1 MSLGG
6 YEIIRSLGKGS
17 FGEVFL
23 ALAGTPGGFQKQV
36 AVKRLRETVTDDLEL
51 VERFAIE
58 ARICGYLHHPNIIH
72 VYNFQDSPDG
82 YLLIM
87 EYLDGCDLR
96 QLLNGFRRDRR
107 VMPVSLALEL
117 AIQLCEGLYFAHV
130 ARGADGTPLGL
141 VHRDIKP
148 SNLMV
153 TRAGILKI
161 MDFGVARADFA
172 RTRSGYLSVKGTLQY
187 MAPEQAAGGRIDATV
202 DQFAVGLIL
211 AEMILGYPL
220 YQAELENQLY
230 FLVGTAA
237 VEAPLAVIREHHPEL
252 ADILTRLMAL
262 NPANRYSDLKGVA
275 GVLRAELA
283 KRNPPPPS
291 AEVVEA
297 LLREERIGTQ
307 FGVRPEWPLVTTAR
321 KQAQER
327 LRALARG
334 LGATDVLANNDEEA
348 PSLDLQSMTREE
360 PPPQEASSNVAP
372 LAQELL
378 ERPTE
383 APRFTQ
389 TMMSDVEGETEPMMP
404 LPSEVHE
411 LRGSQVLTEPFIQHP
426 GSASDSGAAWSAVSG
441 ATSGTIIHEAL
452 REGAREAAASSAR
465 PVTGGSAGE
474 RLSPSSSEKPKESAG
489 ELDAHPGPLARV
501 AAQTWALP
509 VKPARVRDT
518 GAPVHPPPPLED
530 EIFLPKVPVY
540 QQSGFWVGLAIA
552 GVLGL
557 LAWNW
562 GLFEPTDEETGL
574 SPVADVA
581 SPGTSS
587 GKTGMDGEPVQAD
600 AGVHTGAATQE
611 KQVESSAKGGAPL
624 ARDKQAEVVTS
635 KKTAVEKTTS
645 LKVTGEKAA
654 GDGSSS
660 RASAEVPR
668 ASAGNSASSS
678 ARPSSRPSSEESA
691 DTRTSAPARGDASL
705 NTGSSSG
712 ASKTI
717 ASTSG
722 KTDPSSTRASQ
733 SATQPATSSSTEEGT
748 SATFRFRVL
757 PATAR
762 VTTSSGRVLSCWSGC
777 TLPPGPHQVK
787 IEHPDGRVVSWSFEL
802 ESGTMLSCLFNFDRD
817 TGPWCK

>member
-107 VMPVSLALEL
+107 VMPLGLALEL

-187 MAPEQAAGGRIDATV
+187 MAPEQAAGGHIDATV

-237 VEAPLAVIREHHPEL
+237 VDAPLTVIREHYPEL
-252 ADILTRLMAL
+252 ADILSRMMAL
-262 NPANRYSDLKGVA
+262 NPANRYPDLKGVA

-283 KRNPPPPS
+283 KRSPPPPP

-297 LLREERIGTQ
+297 LLREERIGAQ
-307 FGVRPEWPLVTTAR
+307 FGVRPEWPLVMTAR

-334 LGATDVLANNDEEA
+334 LGATDVLASNDEEA

-383 APRFTQ
+383 APRFAQ
-389 TMMSDVEGETEPMMP
+389 TVMTDVEGETEPMMP

-411 LRGSQVLTEPFIQHP
+411 LRGSQVLTEPFIQRP
-426 GSASDSGAAWSAVSG
+426 GSASDSGAAWSAVSH

-452 REGAREAAASSAR
+452 REAAATGVR
-465 PVTGGSAGE
+465 PVTEARAGAQ
-474 RLSPSSSEKPKESAG
+474 LSPSSSEKLNDSAG
-489 ELDAHPGPLARV
+489 ELAVHSVPLAR
-501 AAQTWALP
+501 AAQPWAPP

-518 GAPVHPPPPLED
+518 GAPVPPPPPLDE
-530 EIFLPKVPVY
+530 EIFLPKVPLY
-540 QQSGFWVGLAIA
+540 QQPGFWVGLAMA

-557 LAWNW
+557 MAWKGGLW
-562 GLFEPTDEETGL
+562 GPTDGATAFF
-574 SPVADVA
+574 PVADGV
-581 SPGTSS
+581 STGESS
-587 GKTGMDGEPVQAD
+587 GQAGTDSEPSQAD
-600 AGVHTGAATQE
+600 VGARTGAAPLG
-611 KQVESSAKGGAPL
+611 KQDESAVKGGALL
-624 ARDKQAEVVTS
+624 ARDKQGEVVTT
-635 KKTAVEKTTS
+635 KRAGAEKNAS
-645 LKVTGEKAA
+645 GKGTGEKAA
-654 GDGSSS
+654 GEGSSS
-660 RASAEVPR
+660 RASAEALR
-668 ASAGNSASSS
+668 ASAGKTSS
-678 ARPSSRPSSEESA
+678 PSSRPSSKEGA
-691 DTRTSAPARGDASL
+691 DTRTSADARGDAKS
-705 NTGSSSG
+705 NTASSSG
-712 ASKTI
+712 TSRTI

-722 KTDPSSTRASQ
+722 KTEPSSTGASQ
-733 SATQPATSSSTEEGT
+733 PASQEGT
-748 SATFRFRVL
+748 ASTFRFRVL